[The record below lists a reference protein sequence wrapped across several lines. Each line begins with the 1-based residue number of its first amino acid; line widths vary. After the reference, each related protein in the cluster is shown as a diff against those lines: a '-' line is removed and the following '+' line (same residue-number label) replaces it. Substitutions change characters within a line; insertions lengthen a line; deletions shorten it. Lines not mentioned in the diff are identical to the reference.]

1 MRKSDCIL
9 NEGQTSNSF
18 NLEGER
24 GDLTGSKMKKGN
36 KKKKGNS
43 ESPLKSSMK
52 QHEGKE
58 SEVFRRSSSQQQI
71 ITNDKESRKKNARSQ
86 FEQKLERHAQ

>member
-24 GDLTGSKMKKGN
+24 GDLTGSKMKKG

-58 SEVFRRSSSQQQI
+58 SEVFRRSSSQQ
-71 ITNDKESRKKNARSQ
+71 
-86 FEQKLERHAQ
+86 